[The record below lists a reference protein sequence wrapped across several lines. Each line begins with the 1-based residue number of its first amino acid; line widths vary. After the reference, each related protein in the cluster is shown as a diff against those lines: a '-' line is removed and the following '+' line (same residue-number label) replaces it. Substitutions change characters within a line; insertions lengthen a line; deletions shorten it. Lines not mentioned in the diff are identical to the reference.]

1 MITKQELQQ
10 IIEDLNQLADDGS
23 NFVGAGDILGAIRND
38 GIKTDILDV
47 LVRNNV
53 PYTLGRISAEIT
65 GLAHKIYMLED
76 YVGSEKKYL
85 DKTLWALDGFKPELQ
100 RIQEYTS
107 LLRQIDTLERNM
119 IKYRKNIL
127 EGVNVYDYKC
137 SLDNVQ

>member
-23 NFVGAGDILGAIRND
+23 NFVGAGDILGAICND
-38 GIKTDILDV
+38 GIKTDMLDV

-65 GLAHKIYMLED
+65 NLAHKIYMLGD
-76 YVGSEKKYL
+76 YVDSEEKYL
-85 DKTLWALDGFKPELQ
+85 DKTLRALDGFKPELQ

-119 IKYRKNIL
+119 IKYRENIL
-127 EGVNVYDYKC
+127 EGVNAYDYKC